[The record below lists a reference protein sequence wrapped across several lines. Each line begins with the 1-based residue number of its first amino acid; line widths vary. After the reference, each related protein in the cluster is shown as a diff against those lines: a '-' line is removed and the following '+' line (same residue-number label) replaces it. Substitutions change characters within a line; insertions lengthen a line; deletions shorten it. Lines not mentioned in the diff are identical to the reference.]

1 MHDRKIEP
9 KKTSKH
15 SYIMSLRMDQ
25 DTYQKLNRI
34 SKENNI
40 KKSELL
46 RNSFNEWINLKKVL
60 MKSDSMIIGKNF
72 LKGLLNYADENELID
87 LGNNIAEIWI
97 NEFNIHLIDMHTK
110 EDLDSMLTTF
120 TDGIGPNEA
129 NWFDKINYQ
138 KKDNGTIL
146 IYGIHSLNKKFSLF
160 FKSFLEH
167 LMAEEFKFILIQ
179 KASNISNTTIR
190 FEFKLA
196 DKN

>member
-1 MHDRKIEP
+1 MPDIKIEP
-9 KKTSKH
+9 KKSSKH

-25 DTYQKLNRI
+25 DTYRKLNLI

-72 LKGLLNYADENELID
+72 LKGLLNYADEKEIID